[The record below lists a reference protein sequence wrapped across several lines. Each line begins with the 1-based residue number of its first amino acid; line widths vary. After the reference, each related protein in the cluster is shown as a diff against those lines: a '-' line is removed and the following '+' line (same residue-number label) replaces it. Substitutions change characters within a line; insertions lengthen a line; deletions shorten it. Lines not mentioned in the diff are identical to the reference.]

1 MGAIMF
7 IDEKLKSDLQRYF
20 AALTNKV
27 KLLLITQD
35 FECQYCRETR
45 ELLTELSAVSGKVEL
60 EIISFDKDK
69 EAVAKYGADKIPA
82 TIILDKNGT
91 DFGIKYYGIPSG
103 YEFSS
108 LLEDIIMVGTGQTQL
123 PNNVVEKIK
132 AIDHSVHLQVFVTP
146 TCPYCPRAVLA
157 AHKFAFLNQH
167 IKADMVEATEFPHLS
182 YKYTVKGVPRTV
194 INEDDF
200 IEGAAPEEMLLDKI
214 NKVLA

>member
-1 MGAIMF
+1 MF
-7 IDEKLKSDLQRYF
+7 IDEKLKSDLLRYF
-20 AALTNKV
+20 AALTKKV
-27 KLLLITQD
+27 KLVLITQD

-60 EIISFDKDK
+60 EIFSFDRDK
-69 EAVAKYGADKIPA
+69 EAVSKYSADKIPA
-82 TIILDKNGT
+82 TIILDENGT

-108 LLEDIIMVGTGQTQL
+108 LLEDIIMVGSGQTQL
-123 PNNVVEKIK
+123 PDNVVEKIK
-132 AIDHSVHLQVFVTP
+132 AIDHSIHLQVFVTP

-157 AHKFAFLNQH
+157 AHKFAFLNQN

-182 YKYTVKGVPRTV
+182 NKYNVKGVPRTV

-214 NKVLA
+214 NKVMA

>member
-1 MGAIMF
+1 MF

-20 AALTNKV
+20 TALKKNV
-27 KLLLITQD
+27 RLILVTQD

-60 EIISFDKDK
+60 EIISFDQNKDRAA
-69 EAVAKYGADKIPA
+69 EYGVDKIPA
-82 TIILDKNGT
+82 TIILDDQGT

-108 LLEDIIMVGTGQTQL
+108 LLEDIIMIGSGQTQL
-123 PNNVVEKIK
+123 SPNVVEKIK
-132 AIDHSVHLQVFVTP
+132 AIDHTIHLQVFVTP

-157 AHKFAFLNQH
+157 AHKFAFLNPH

-182 YKYTVKGVPRTV
+182 NKYNVKGVPRTV

-214 NKVLA
+214 NKVMA